1 MDIQAQK
8 LDLINWLVNLK
19 DEIIINKLY
28 SIKQNNVKDWY
39 IDLSNSQKEAIDKGL
54 TDIKNG
60 NIISHEQVMMVTK
73 NKIQQ
78 LKNS

>member
-19 DEIIINKLY
+19 DEIILNKLY
-28 SIKQNNVKDWY
+28 SIKRNNVKDWY
-39 IDLSNSQKEAIDKGL
+39 SELSNSQKEAINKGL

-60 NIISHEQVMMVTK
+60 NIISHEQVMMAAK